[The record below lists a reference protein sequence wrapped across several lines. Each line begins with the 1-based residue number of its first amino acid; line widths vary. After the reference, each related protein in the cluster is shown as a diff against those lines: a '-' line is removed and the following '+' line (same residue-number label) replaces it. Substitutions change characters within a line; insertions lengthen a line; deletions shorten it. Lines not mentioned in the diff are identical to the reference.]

1 MSGMFGVSRK
11 MHARKS
17 VEWYTPAWVFDEL
30 GLQFDLDP
38 ASPYDME
45 SFVPATT
52 KYTVFDNGL
61 QKEWFGRVWM
71 NPPYGVD
78 TSFWMRRFFDHN
90 NGIAMVFSR
99 TDASWCQE
107 AMKKAKRTLFLS
119 GRIDFVPGLENEHKK
134 GRSGAGT
141 VMFACGEECSEA
153 LWKLR
158 DRGVFMEGV

>member
-45 SFVPATT
+45 SFIPATT

-61 QKEWFGRVWM
+61 QKDESTIRCRYQLLDA
-71 NPPYGVD
+71 P
-78 TSFWMRRFFDHN
+78 
-90 NGIAMVFSR
+90 VF
-99 TDASWCQE
+99 
-107 AMKKAKRTLFLS
+107 
-119 GRIDFVPGLENEHKK
+119 
-134 GRSGAGT
+134 RS
-141 VMFACGEECSEA
+141 
-153 LWKLR
+153 
-158 DRGVFMEGV
+158 